1 MNDHLKITGK
11 IVSGAKQGAF
21 FTQLEWVRE
30 QCLKK
35 LGFTPWPG
43 TLNLEIP
50 RESIP
55 LIEEMKPAEGLEL
68 VPPDSNFCS
77 GRVFPIS
84 VEGIPGAIVL
94 PAEDVRVHGEN
105 IIEIISPKW
114 LKEALGVKDGDL
126 VTLIINNPLAN
137 RKLEVNAVLFDLDG
151 TLIDSAPIYYEIIDV
166 VFEKLGIPPVSVE
179 ILREA
184 MDDGEFDW
192 DFVLPARMKNRK
204 DELIVEARVIIDD
217 IAPALF
223 RKQIKLISGAAD
235 ICEKIA
241 ARNMKIGLVTST
253 PRDYISVKLAPL
265 RKAGIENLLQVII
278 TADDVVNKKPH
289 VEPLIKGSQ
298 KLGIAIDKCV
308 YVGDTRVDIRAGNAA
323 GMKTVGVLTGF
334 DDYEA
339 LKKENPDAIIDS
351 IAQLDKAIDIH

>member
-1 MNDHLKITGK
+1 MDNGH
-11 IVSGAKQGAF
+11 
-21 FTQLEWVRE
+21 
-30 QCLKK
+30 
-35 LGFTPWPG
+35 P
-43 TLNLEIP
+43 
-50 RESIP
+50 
-55 LIEEMKPAEGLEL
+55 M
-68 VPPDSNFCS
+68 
-77 GRVFPIS
+77 
-84 VEGIPGAIVL
+84 
-94 PAEDVRVHGEN
+94 EN
-105 IIEIISPKW
+105 S
-114 LKEALGVKDGDL
+114 L
-126 VTLIINNPLAN
+126 PLAN

-166 VFEKLGIPPVSVE
+166 VFEKLGIPPVPVE

-223 RKQIKLISGAAD
+223 RKQIKLISGVD
-235 ICEKIA
+235 RIFKLIA

-265 RKAGIENLLQVII
+265 RKAGIENLLQVIV

-289 VEPLIKGSQ
+289 AEPLIKCSR
-298 KLGIAIDKCV
+298 KLGIAVDKCV

-351 IAQLDKAIDIH
+351 IAQLDEVLDIH